1 MTKDTPIKIVPD
13 TDPKEA
19 IDATVVKIKEDK
31 WSGSTDFDDT

>member
-19 IDATVVKIKEDK
+19 IDAAVVKITEDK